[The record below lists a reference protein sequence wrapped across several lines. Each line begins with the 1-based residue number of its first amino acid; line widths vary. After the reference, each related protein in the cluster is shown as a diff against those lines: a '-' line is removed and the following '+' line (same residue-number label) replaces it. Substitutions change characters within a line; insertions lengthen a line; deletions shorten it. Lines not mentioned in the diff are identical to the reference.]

1 MMRASVVGTILFI
14 LFGPI
19 VWAAHLGV
27 SYAAHAAL
35 CAAGNR
41 LPLGP
46 NALPWVLGAATI
58 VAVLLIAVALLS
70 PNVVRTPVG
79 AVRQGED
86 ATFATAVMR
95 TLGLLS
101 LTGVGYF
108 GLTMLLLPLCLPL
121 R

>member
-1 MMRASVVGTILFI
+1 MMRANVVGTILFI

-19 VWAAHLGV
+19 VWAIHLGV

-35 CAAGNR
+35 CAAGDR

-46 NALPWVLGAATI
+46 DALPWILGPATILALLLIGAAM
-58 VAVLLIAVALLS
+58 LS
-70 PNVVRTPVG
+70 PNLVRAPTRAG
-79 AVRQGED
+79 REGED
-86 ATFATAVMR
+86 VRFATAVMR

-101 LTGVGYF
+101 LLGVGYF
-108 GLTMLLLPLCLPL
+108 GLAMLFVPLCLPL

>member
-1 MMRASVVGTILFI
+1 MMRPNVVGTILFI

-19 VWAAHLGV
+19 VWAAQLGV

-35 CAAGNR
+35 CAAGDR
-41 LPLGP
+41 LPLGAP
-46 NALPWVLGAATI
+46 ALPWVLGAAMV
-58 VAVLLIAVALLS
+58 VAVLLIAVAMLS
-70 PNVVRTPVG
+70 PNLVRVPVG
-79 AVRQGED
+79 AVRRGED
-86 ATFATAVMR
+86 AAFATAVMR

-101 LTGVGYF
+101 LLGVGYF